1 MLDQGQKI
9 DGYIRDL
16 LFEHDCVIVMDLG
29 GFIAHYHPATINES
43 LRFITPP
50 SKRIAFNTA
59 LRNNDGLLA
68 HHISFKE
75 SLSYNEACSIV
86 KDYAS
91 NIKLVMERGG
101 KYKVEKVGVLYLDHA
116 GNTQFLPDSSTNF
129 LTDSFGLPIV
139 QAVPVV
145 QDAEVVA
152 AAGVNDPVIIEFEPK
167 QKQEEADG
175 PKVRKLR
182 VMEMIP
188 AAAILALL
196 IMAPPLIQQFNTHMG
211 SLVPF
216 SRIDEMVAGEEVV
229 YKPLPVIPA
238 PPAVEQGIQLNEE
251 SIIEPVPTTD
261 TTVEIEAVEIQS
273 AAGDLPENNYGITVP
288 ETDTKT
294 EVEEK
299 NKDVIRTESEENKTY
314 HTRSFHVIVGS
325 YRNRHNAKRMVRE
338 LRKEGIDA
346 EMINRGD
353 SRILVTVFSAKTEQ
367 EAEQQLPW
375 YRSKVISSAWVFE
388 SYRKD

>member
-16 LFEHDCVIVMDLG
+16 LYEHDCVIVMDLG

-86 KDYAS
+86 KDYAA
-91 NIKLVMERGG
+91 NIKSVMEQGG
-101 KYKVEKVGVLYLDHA
+101 KYKVEKVGVLFLDHA

-129 LTDSFGLPIV
+129 LADSFGLPIV

-145 QDAEVVA
+145 SVEENVA
-152 AAGVNDPVIIEFEPK
+152 AANVNEPVIIEFDPK
-167 QKQEEADG
+167 QGSEESAG
-175 PKVRKLR
+175 PKIKRLR

-196 IMAPPLIQQFNTHMG
+196 IMAPPIIQQFNTHMG

-216 SRIDEMVAGEEVV
+216 SRIDELVAGEEVV
-229 YKPLPVIPA
+229 YKPLPSNPA
-238 PPAVEQGIQLNEE
+238 PVVESPLE
-251 SIIEPVPTTD
+251 SLSVSEPVTVNTTD
-261 TTVEIEAVEIQS
+261 STIISTPVVIESVEANLSENTTQIV
-273 AAGDLPENNYGITVP
+273 VP
-288 ETDTKT
+288 DTDNKN
-294 EVEEK
+294 EVAEK
-299 NKDVIRTESEENKTY
+299 HKEKIRTESEEKETL
-314 HTRSFHVIVGS
+314 HTRSYHIIVGS

-346 EMINRGD
+346 EMIKRGD

-367 EAEQQLPW
+367 EAEQQLPRF
-375 YRSKVISSAWVFE
+375 RSEVIASAWVFE
-388 SYRKD
+388 SSRKD

>member
-1 MLDQGQKI
+1 MLEQGQKI

-91 NIKLVMERGG
+91 NIKLLMERGG

-145 QDAEVVA
+145 QDEEVVA
-152 AAGVNDPVIIEFEPK
+152 SAGVNEPVIIEFEPK
-167 QKQEEADG
+167 QEEAAG

-196 IMAPPLIQQFNTHMG
+196 IMAPPLIKQFNTHMG

-216 SRIDEMVAGEEVV
+216 SRIDEMVAGEEVI

-238 PPAVEQGIQLNEE
+238 PAVEQGTQLNDQRVV
-251 SIIEPVPTTD
+251 EPIPFAD
-261 TTVEIEAVEIQS
+261 TTVETEVVEHQS
-273 AAGDLPENNYGITVP
+273 SGGVLPENNYGTAVP

-299 NKDVIRTESEENKTY
+299 NNDVIRTESEENKTY

-375 YRSKVISSAWVFE
+375 FRSKVISSAWVFE
-388 SYRKD
+388 TYRKD